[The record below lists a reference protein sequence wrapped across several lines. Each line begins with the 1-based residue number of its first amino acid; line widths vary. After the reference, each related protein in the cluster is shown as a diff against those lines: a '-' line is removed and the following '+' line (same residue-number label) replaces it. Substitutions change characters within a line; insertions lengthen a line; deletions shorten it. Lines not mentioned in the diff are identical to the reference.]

1 MSTASTPRGSERQRL
16 IRLVHIAQ
24 RELKLDKETYRA
36 ALLTVTGGK
45 KDSCSSMSAA
55 ELQLALDHFKRFGFK
70 VRLKLDRA
78 ARWTPRRPAKIRAL
92 WLLLRDLGAVN
103 NASEEALAAYVK
115 RITGVDALQWI
126 DGRQAERT
134 IETMKKWAMRLLPDH
149 VRHLV
154 DQVRDQ
160 RLEPAVLGKLQAKLN
175 LAFTRN
181 TFEPMHEA
189 LEALQAALKSG
200 SAWS

>member
-70 VRLKLDRA
+70 A
-78 ARWTPRRPAKIRAL
+78 SGARWTPRHQQEDPCPV
-92 WLLLRDLGAVN
+92 AVV
-103 NASEEALAAYVK
+103 ARS
-115 RITGVDALQWI
+115 
-126 DGRQAERT
+126 GRGQ
-134 IETMKKWAMRLLPDH
+134 
-149 VRHLV
+149 
-154 DQVRDQ
+154 
-160 RLEPAVLGKLQAKLN
+160 
-175 LAFTRN
+175 
-181 TFEPMHEA
+181 
-189 LEALQAALKSG
+189 
-200 SAWS
+200 